1 MNGLYMTDRGR
12 VRPYNEDSGSF
23 TPHGEMESHALAVV
37 ADGMGGHSAGDVA
50 SAMSVRVM
58 EYEWDE
64 TSKMTQEEWLSW
76 LEKAMLYANKK
87 VYEYAQQHKEY
98 EGMGTTLTA
107 TVCVNDHLIVGN
119 IGDSRVYHYSYDKDE
134 FHQVTMDNSV
144 SAELYRAGQITLD
157 EAENHPRKH
166 MLTKAVGTNPG
177 VSADIYQTTW
187 ESGDRLLLCTD
198 GLTNK
203 LSDEML
209 HTLLK
214 DNEDLQTAGQLMIDK
229 ANELGGEDN
238 ISLVIAEHDGER
250 GRN

>member
-1 MNGLYMTDRGR
+1 MTDKGR

-23 TPHGEMESHALAVV
+23 TPHGALQHHALAAI
-37 ADGMGGHSAGDVA
+37 ADGMGGHRAGDVA

-64 TSKMTQEEWLSW
+64 TTDMTKKEWLSW
-76 LEKAMLYANKK
+76 LEMAMLYANQK

-107 TVCVNDHLIVGN
+107 AVCIKDELIVGN
-119 IGDSRVYHYSYDKDE
+119 IGDSRAYYYNYDKNE
-134 FHQVTMDNSV
+134 IHQITMDNSV
-144 SAELYRAGQITLD
+144 PAELYRAGQITLN

-177 VSADIYQTTW
+177 VSADIYQTDW
-187 ESGDRLLLCTD
+187 QPGDRLLLCTD

-203 LSDEML
+203 LSDEL
-209 HTLLK
+209 IQTILK
-214 DNEDLQTAGQLMIDK
+214 ENDDLQKAGQLMIDK

-238 ISLVIAEHDGER
+238 ISLVLVEHDGER